1 MSENPKEQQP
11 TTAEHLQGRSVFA
24 IETVPAGVSV
34 RTVFLTQDE
43 KLLEMPAVF
52 PNLQYALLQVEELK
66 QHIIKH
72 FEEAAKVGVQV
83 IATQQAGSADA
94 EPAAMTTAT
103 ASAGDAEASAVTN
116 YSTSKPKTAPKPRT
130 RRN

>member
-1 MSENPKEQQP
+1 MSENPKEQEP
-11 TTAEHLQGRSVFA
+11 KTTEQLQGRSVFA